1 MTNAAG
7 KKKKRD
13 DKQRSEQQEKDR
25 EEKSRRAR
33 AHAQASK
40 PASLPRPIP
49 IPLASPPPNNADRA
63 PSLLA
68 GTAFPHSTRASSTI
82 PPHYS
87 PVSPPTA
94 PAPPRSPSPAAH
106 TLIPAPPF
114 VSIPDVS
121 TSYGGD
127 TPISSVY
134 DALPLGTS
142 PRPSDADAALA
153 PLADTPTFPIPF
165 RWSDEPHTATIY
177 VAEVDNS
184 VPAPRDFSAL
194 RSESPHPWS
203 TIRRRNHRLLPRC
216 RIQRKFPRLFPRRIL
231 TPLPAVVHA
240 VREDLTP
247 LLPRHIL
254 FTNHGLTVPNPVLTP
269 NNLGR
274 ADEPVPVLTLPRHV
288 PRPWDPY
295 YFMPNEFSTA
305 EKSLPGETF
314 YGVVQSGLAL
324 VCAREYPWIDLARR
338 DISEIVWGAHPPDE
352 LDEREDVLN
361 LLPPDQLVFLMVL
374 VQICRL
380 EPDFTGFVEPAIAD
394 FVNAWLHH
402 CWSIG

>member
-1 MTNAAG
+1 
-7 KKKKRD
+7 
-13 DKQRSEQQEKDR
+13 RSEQQKKDR

-94 PAPPRSPSPAAH
+94 PAPPRRQLRTRTTRLLCSPQR
-106 TLIPAPPF
+106 
-114 VSIPDVS
+114 
-121 TSYGGD
+121 
-127 TPISSVY
+127 IS
-134 DALPLGTS
+134 
-142 PRPSDADAALA
+142 
-153 PLADTPTFPIPF
+153 
-165 RWSDEPHTATIY
+165 
-177 VAEVDNS
+177 
-184 VPAPRDFSAL
+184 
-194 RSESPHPWS
+194 HPWS